1 MGFFEK
7 LYDGELYPAEE
18 IMDEISG
25 SEEYLRYVHKLS
37 EVSGL
42 LENQLTGETLRAYL
56 QYRDTQNA
64 LMSFMEAQAFK
75 LGFSYGAEFRASIP
89 PRKPPR
95 PDA

>member
-37 EVSGL
+37 EDI
-42 LENQLTGETLRAYL
+42 LRS
-56 QYRDTQNA
+56 R
-64 LMSFMEAQAFK
+64 
-75 LGFSYGAEFRASIP
+75 
-89 PRKPPR
+89 
-95 PDA
+95 

>member
-7 LYDGELYPAEE
+7 LYSGELYQAEE

-25 SEEYLRYVHKLS
+25 SEEYLGYVHKLS
-37 EVSGL
+37 NMSGL
-42 LENQLTGETLRAYL
+42 LEKQLTGETLRAYL

-75 LGFSYGAEFRASIP
+75 LGFAYGAEFRAALP
-89 PRKPPR
+89 PGKPPR